1 MIRPSAMVF
10 LTMMIVISGAFAF
23 ASQKLIEAD
32 GYYIMGDGP
41 AEDMEVAKKDDDA
54 VDMTE

>member
-1 MIRPSAMVF
+1 MVF